1 MLFENFPRDAL
12 PPVKHSI
19 GESSL
24 GHVRDKGKV
33 DEGGEGDSGKV
44 EGGGG
49 VGVVLTLS
57 ELYPNVEIT
66 LRDGCTDSMASTT
79 AEALKVKLEQIGTAG
94 LKMVGCQEILKF
106 FKDLEREGVG
116 TGAIR

>member
-24 GHVRDKGKV
+24 GHVRDRGKV

-49 VGVVLTLS
+49 VGVLLTLS
-57 ELYPNVEIT
+57 ELCPNVEIT
-66 LRDGCTDSMASTT
+66 LHSSH
-79 AEALKVKLEQIGTAG
+79 
-94 LKMVGCQEILKF
+94 
-106 FKDLEREGVG
+106 
-116 TGAIR
+116 